1 MIINLKLLSKFVDL
15 SGLSVEDILAKLNSI
30 GLETEANFN
39 LKDELANIVIAK
51 IIETKQHPDADK
63 LKVCRVFDGQNEY
76 QIVCGAANA
85 RAGIYVAMAKVDAYI
100 RGADF
105 KIKKSKIRGVESQGM
120 LCSLDEL
127 ALGVEQQGIWESQDE
142 IGLGREFS
150 EYLNI
155 DDVFIDIALTPN
167 KGDCASI
174 LGVAREL
181 SVAFN
186 KSFEIPNL
194 SDLKSTFRSEKSV
207 RSIDEMSFYAIE
219 LKNIQ
224 NKTSPD
230 WLKVI
235 LHLYGCKPNNA
246 VVDILNYSMYVCG
259 QPMHSY
265 DAKKI
270 DGDLFLKYAKGEF
283 MGLDGNKYNLDDR
296 MLLVSD
302 SQKPVCIAGVIGGEN
317 SKTDML
323 SSNVL
328 LEAVSFKKE
337 KIAYSSQ
344 KLNCKT
350 QSSFRF
356 ERGIDPLM
364 TKLALSM
371 AVEMILNLCGGEC
384 SSYIED
390 VRTLSENTIAL
401 DVSEIREIIGENIE
415 DDFIF
420 NVLQKL
426 GFKNKSKHEYIIPS
440 HRHDIFNN
448 ADLAEEVGRFYGYD
462 NIKAEPSLSFIN
474 LNRTYSDEDKFY
486 NKLMSVRKILTM
498 SGLNEQVNFS
508 FIDSELVKKFN
519 LPVQDDLFLLNSHS
533 SIMNYMRPNLIIG
546 LLENANNNF
555 HIDKKLFGC
564 FETGLC
570 FSSSTDD
577 GQKANISGIRIG
589 VYKQDAFSNTQDNNL
604 LAVKKDIFN
613 ILEAVYSVDLE
624 KLTFGHVDIKYAHPY
639 NVFGLFYKDILVAQF
654 GEVHP
659 EILNAN
665 FKNIKNTV
673 GFFEIFPNS
682 ITQIQKSPYID
693 TKIQPVIREFSF
705 IVDKDVCFKD
715 LKVVFSKVCKKYK
728 HKLFLNEVYQ
738 GDGIPKDKKSISLE
752 LILYPNVVLE
762 KFEIDK
768 IQSEIISLVLT
779 EIGGIIRDGFQAR

>member
-15 SGLSVEDILAKLNSI
+15 SGLSVEDILTKLNSI
-30 GLETEANFN
+30 GLETETSFN

-63 LKVCRVFDGQNEY
+63 LKVCRVFDGQDEY
-76 QIVCGAANA
+76 QIVCGATNA

-105 KIKKSKIRGVESQGM
+105 KIKKSKIRGFESQGM

-127 ALGVEQQGIWESQDE
+127 DLGTGQGIWESRDE
-142 IGLGREFS
+142 IELGREFS
-150 EYLNI
+150 EYLGI

-186 KSFEIPNL
+186 KSFKIPNL
-194 SDLKSTFRSEKSV
+194 PNLKSTFKSETSV
-207 RSIDEMSFYAIE
+207 RSIDDMSFYAIE
-219 LKNIQ
+219 LKNIE

-235 LHLYGCKPNNA
+235 LHLYGCKPNNP
-246 VVDILNYSMYVCG
+246 VVDILNYSMYLYG

-270 DGDLFLKYAKGEF
+270 DGGLFLNYAKGDF
-283 MGLDGNKYNLDDR
+283 TGLDGNKYVLDDK

-323 SSNVL
+323 TSSVL
-328 LEAVSFKKE
+328 LEAVSFKKQ

-371 AVEMILNLCGGEC
+371 AVDMILNLCGGEC
-384 SSYIED
+384 SFYIED
-390 VRTLSENTIAL
+390 IKPLSESIVVL
-401 DVSEIREIIGENIE
+401 DTKEIRNIIGENIE

-420 NVLQKL
+420 SVLQKL
-426 GFKNKSKHEYIIPS
+426 GFRNKSKHEYIIPS
-440 HRHDIFNN
+440 HRHDVFNN

-486 NKLMSVRKILTM
+486 NKLMNVRKILTI

-519 LPVQDDLFLLNSHS
+519 LCTQDGLFLLNSHS
-533 SIMNYMRPNLIIG
+533 SVMNYMRPNLIIG

-577 GQKANISGIRIG
+577 GQKTHISGIRMG
-589 VYKQDAFSNTQDNNL
+589 VYKQDAFSSTQENNL
-604 LAVKKDIFN
+604 LAVKKDILN
-613 ILEAVYSVDLE
+613 ILEAVYSIDLE
-624 KLTFGHVDIKYAHPY
+624 KLTFAHVDVKYAHPY
-639 NVFGLFYKDILVAQF
+639 NVFGLFYKDVLVAQF
-654 GEVHP
+654 GEIHP
-659 EILNAN
+659 EILSAN

-673 GFFEIFPNS
+673 GFFEVFPDS
-682 ITQIQKSPYID
+682 IPSIQKSPYID
-693 TKIQPVIREFSF
+693 IKIQPIIREFSF
-705 IVDKDVCFKD
+705 IVDRNVSFKD
-715 LKVVFSKVCKKYK
+715 LKAIVSKACNKHK
-728 HKLFLNEVYQ
+728 HKLLLNEVYQ
-738 GDGIPKDKKSISLE
+738 GDRIPKDKKSTSLE

-768 IQSEIISLVLT
+768 IQSEIISLVLS